1 MYVIYLLIDW
11 IERIIADQMVF
22 FLIIYNYYKRNAEEE
37 KGRSPVMA

>member
-22 FLIIYNYYKRNAEEE
+22 FKLFIIIIREMRKKKKDE
-37 KGRSPVMA
+37 VQ